1 MASPVTKRS
10 RGGRYPCG
18 VKLGFVLVMV
28 TIGTAVATGLIIPLT
43 GPDQAPPRSN
53 STAPSTPPIE
63 RGVPPSFASAPP
75 TTPIVTVSDIG
86 PELDGQYRS
95 HTVFG
100 RELDGQLAVTFMP
113 ALPRDDRT
121 VHAGAEYVVRRF
133 LKVDIVYPQWRTVS
147 PYLRLT
153 TGSSTF
159 DVRLI
164 KNHDGTVRSMVIAKR
179 VR

>member
-1 MASPVTKRS
+1 MT
-10 RGGRYPCG
+10 
-18 VKLGFVLVMV
+18 KLGSVVVMLIV
-28 TIGTAVATGLIIPLT
+28 GTAAATGLIIPLT
-43 GPDQAPPRSN
+43 DGSEQQP
-53 STAPSTPPIE
+53 
-63 RGVPPSFASAPP
+63 PP
-75 TTPIVTVSDIG
+75 TTPIVAVSDIG

-153 TGSSTF
+153 IGSSTF